1 MNGEGRRW
9 TAPVSGPL
17 RGVHVIDF
25 SQAAAGPFCTQHL
38 GDLGATV
45 TKIEPPAGDMVR
57 GVDDPD
63 HTGVGSYFMGLN
75 RNKRFARIDLATEQ
89 GRTIARRLCLGADV
103 VVENHRPGTM
113 QRLGLAYEQ
122 LRDDN
127 PALVYTSISAFGESG
142 PLRDKPGMDIIVQG
156 FAGIMGVTGLPGGAP
171 VKVGAP
177 VADLATG
184 YAAAM
189 GTLAA
194 LFERAASG
202 LGQRVSLSLLNV
214 VASLLSNVTT
224 GHLRTGAE
232 VPRMGSAHP
241 QLVPYQAFRALDDEY
256 IVIGILNERFWH
268 KLALV
273 LNDREIAADPR
284 FTTNRD
290 RVRHRDALIDLLD
303 ERFARQPVAHWAK
316 LCDQHDVPYSRVNTL
331 RDLFSHPQAAAEG
344 LVVELQH
351 DALGQIPTIAQ
362 AVRLDRTPV
371 SYHAPPSSVGAHTD
385 QVLTELG
392 FTAEGIQTLARDG
405 VI

>member
-1 MNGEGRRW
+1 M
-9 TAPVSGPL
+9 
-17 RGVHVIDF
+17 
-25 SQAAAGPFCTQHL
+25 
-38 GDLGATV
+38 

-284 FTTNRD
+284 FTTNRG